1 MRTKF
6 GFAFLASLILIA
18 APLHFTSLYSSQLLA
33 DDPQVAEIKT
43 DDVRDLLD
51 QQKKAE
57 AEAKKAG
64 RQVPQADFV
73 LVDVRSE
80 AEMNIA
86 IIPGAI
92 TKEEF
97 EKNREKYAGRT
108 VIPYC
113 AVGGRCSTYAA
124 KLAAEGLQVKNYK
137 GSILGWITAEQPLV
151 TLEGKPT
158 NRVYSFSKN
167 QKIPT
172 KYEQVTSQ

>member
-6 GFAFLASLILIA
+6 GFAFFASLILIA
-18 APLHFTSLYSSQLLA
+18 APVHFTSLHLSQLFA
-33 DDPQVAEIKT
+33 DDSQVVVIST
-43 DDVRDLLD
+43 DDVRDLLNK
-51 QQKKAE
+51 QKSAE

-64 RQVPQADFV
+64 RQVPTADFV

-92 TKEEF
+92 TKDEF
-97 EKNREKYAGRT
+97 EANRDKYAGRT

-124 KLAAEGLQVKNYK
+124 KLADQGLQVKNYK
-137 GSILGWITAEQPLV
+137 GSILDWVISELPLV
-151 TLEGKPT
+151 TPDGEPT
-158 NRVYSFSKN
+158 DRVFAFGPN
-167 QKIPT
+167 HKIPG
-172 KYEQVTSQ
+172 KYKQVRK

>member
-1 MRTKF
+1 MRTKC
-6 GFAFLASLILIA
+6 GFAFFASLILIV
-18 APLHFTSLYSSQLLA
+18 APLHFTSLYSSQLFA
-33 DDPQVAEIKT
+33 DDPQVVEIKT
-43 DDVRDLLD
+43 EDVRDLLNK
-51 QQKKAE
+51 QKKAE

-80 AEMNIA
+80 AEMNIS
-86 IIPGAI
+86 IIPGAT

-97 EKNREKYAGRT
+97 ESNRDKYVGRT

-113 AVGGRCSTYAA
+113 AVGGRSSSYAA
-124 KLAAEGLQVKNYK
+124 KLAEQGHQVKNYK

-158 NRVYSFSKN
+158 NRVYAFGKN
-167 QKIPT
+167 QKIPA